1 MCKKVQTPK
10 MMREFSEKF
19 NNEYQ
24 LALENK
30 HQSEHYT
37 EDLTSIMVN
46 YSRDGRRR
54 EHQGSRVLQ

>member
-30 HQSEHYT
+30 QQSEHYT

-54 EHQGSRVLQ
+54 DLGNRVLQ